1 MKSVLFALLPLASVA
16 LAESTCNAERKTV
29 TTTEYERVTVTGVAN
44 KEKATP
50 EASTCSRRTV
60 TTTEVEKVTITVG
73 AEGKPIK
80 TIDVTSTSTQY
91 IETTIT
97 VRPTPGG
104 SAAVSSL
111 SSVKY
116 PNATYVAPSEGIK
129 PTPKAP
135 EASSK
140 VAAPTSLLPSFSII
154 GQAVPSAPAA
164 DTKPSTVP
172 SSETNTPSEASP
184 APEAADDS
192 ATSSAN
198 SKRGDAT
205 FYGGNTSGGMCS
217 FTGYTIPSGIYGTAL
232 SDSNWANAQACGQCV
247 SVTGPSGNKITAMVV
262 DQCPG
267 CGTNHLDLYPD
278 AFAKLADPSKGI
290 IKVDW
295 DFVPC
300 GITDPIVLKNKSGT
314 SKFWFSMQVMNA
326 NVAVEKLEV
335 STDGGKTWQATT
347 RQPYNFFE
355 NSAGFG
361 TDTVDVKVTS
371 SNGKSVVTKGVS
383 IASNSVK
390 TGAGNF

>member
-1 MKSVLFALLPLASVA
+1 MKSVVFALLPLASLV

-50 EASTCSRRTV
+50 KSSTCSRRTV
-60 TTTEVEKVTITVG
+60 TTTEVEKVTVTVG

-80 TIDVTSTSTQY
+80 TIDVTSTSTKY

-97 VRPTPGG
+97 VRPTPGA
-104 SAAVSSL
+104 SAAVSSM
-111 SSVKY
+111 SFGNY
-116 PNATYVAPSEGIK
+116 PNTTYVASSK
-129 PTPKAP
+129 AVAPTPQAP
-135 EASSK
+135 QASSK
-140 VAAPTSLLPSFSII
+140 PAVPTSKLPDFSIV
-154 GQAVPSAPAA
+154 GQAAPSAPTA
-164 DTKPSTVP
+164 DTNPSTVP
-172 SSETNTPSEASP
+172 SSETKTPSEASP
-184 APEAADDS
+184 APEAANDS
-192 ATSSAN
+192 ATSAAN

-232 SDSNWANAQACGQCV
+232 SDANWGKAQACGQCV
-247 SVTGPSGNKITAMVV
+247 SVTGPSGKKITAMVV

-278 AFAKLADPSKGI
+278 AFKALADPSKGI

-300 GITDPIVLKNKSGT
+300 GITSPITLKNKSGT

-335 STDGGKTWQATT
+335 STDGGKTWKATT

-355 NSAGFG
+355 NSSGFG

-371 SNGKSVVTKGVS
+371 TDGKSVVTKGVS